1 MTALRSNTRRRS
13 AGTRFLLPVLM
24 IVVLLVLGCSG
35 DDDDDSAATTTATD
49 PRAGS
54 QTETKEEQA
63 DAAADKRIAEEAVF
77 VLEDFPTGWQQVDD
91 EDDAQEEAPCS
102 GIRDARDAVSA
113 RASSPEFR
121 EGESAQAQSI
131 AYLYP
136 DEATATQ
143 AFGSLTSDESRAC
156 LGEAF
161 GEALGE
167 RLGEQAGPAGGG
179 AEVGEPET
187 SRVSIEPLGDE
198 REAVR
203 ITVSVSAEGIEVDLV
218 IDTVFVRVG
227 RGIALPLF
235 VDTFSAF
242 DEDLKADLTSTV
254 VRRLS
259 AGLD

>member
-1 MTALRSNTRRRS
+1 VMVLRPSTWQRG
-13 AGTRFLLPVLM
+13 AGSRWLVAVLM

-35 DDDDDSAATTTATD
+35 DDDDEAD
-49 PRAGS
+49 P
-54 QTETKEEQA
+54 
-63 DAAADKRIAEEAVF
+63 AADKRIAEEAGF
-77 VLEDFPTGWQQVDD
+77 VLEDFPTGWQQGDE
-91 EDDAQEEAPCS
+91 EDDDQEEAPCPA
-102 GIRDARDAVSA
+102 IRDAREATSA
-113 RASSPEFR
+113 RAESPEFR
-121 EGESAQAQSI
+121 EGRGAQAQSI
-131 AYLYP
+131 AYIYP
-136 DEATATQ
+136 DEAAATQ
-143 AFGSLTSDESRAC
+143 AFAGLTSNESRTC
-156 LGEAF
+156 LGEAI
-161 GEALGE
+161 GEVLGE
-167 RLGEQAGPAGGG
+167 SLGEQAGPAGGG

-187 SRVSIEPLGDE
+187 SRVSTEPLGDE

-203 ITVSVSAEGIEVDLV
+203 ITVPVSAEGIDVDLV